1 MNWRGSYTR
10 ASTSEVTKT
19 GLKTP
24 VQNQVKIAHKVEID
38 GDMAAT
44 VMNVAVSCAL
54 DLHYIRYVL
63 HDE

>member
-1 MNWRGSYTR
+1 MHPL
-10 ASTSEVTKT
+10 
-19 GLKTP
+19 LKTT